1 MYFGVLVT
9 NLVAL
14 RHCLPRSVAVFRSAV
29 HLLIRDVLFLL
40 AHRLIMLKV
49 VDMHTYLSTPS
60 TNAFIRARVRS
71 RSISHAPLAIQNVE
85 CGRLIYL
92 GHQAKY
98 PPSSGLKVTLI
109 M

>member
-1 MYFGVLVT
+1 M
-9 NLVAL
+9 
-14 RHCLPRSVAVFRSAV
+14 
-29 HLLIRDVLFLL
+29 IRDVLFLL

-60 TNAFIRARVRS
+60 TNAFIKARVRS

-92 GHQAKY
+92 AHQAKY